1 MCHMTGRVCVVAGG
15 CAYPGGHAWLGG
27 HACPGACMPGGCVLG
42 AMHGWGHAW
51 LGGMCSHGAC
61 MPCPLQQPDTTRY
74 GQSMSRRYTSY
85 WNAFLFGPTHTELLA
100 IALALAMQKMGRISI
115 VNDASLTLTLSLRA
129 QCEQA
134 LNVLNCRQ
142 PTCEVTCYIR
152 DEWLRSK
159 ITASAHCKFP
169 FIVIITWVTCKCL
182 DCSKLKS
189 ALFGI
194 IKLQ

>member
-1 MCHMTGRVCVVAGG
+1 MARR
-15 CAYPGGHAWLGG
+15 HAC
-27 HACPGACMPGGCVLG
+27 HACPP
-42 AMHGWGHAW
+42 
-51 LGGMCSHGAC
+51 
-61 MPCPLQQPDTTRY
+61 QPDTTRY
-74 GQSMSRRYTSY
+74 GQSMSRRYASY
-85 WNAFLFGPTHTELLA
+85 WNAFWLGPAHTELLA
-100 IALALAMQKMGRISI
+100 ILLALAMQKMGIISI
-115 VNDASLTLTLSLRA
+115 VNDASLTVTLSLRA

-159 ITASAHCKFP
+159 ITASGRCKFP
-169 FIVIITWVTCKCL
+169 FIVIITPVTCKCL
-182 DCSKLKS
+182 DCSKLKD